1 MPSAAN
7 NTAPGGHQSGHGAQN
22 HLSHASFGGDNNS
35 KGKSHHNG
43 ASPGGLVE
51 RPSSGESADVFDD
64 DLQSSSDC
72 HSGESEEGIS
82 NGGGELM
89 MSQGSI

>member
-1 MPSAAN
+1 MPTGQNNMTGHASAH
-7 NTAPGGHQSGHGAQN
+7 GGAHN

-43 ASPGGLVE
+43 ASPGGLGE
-51 RPSSGESADVFDD
+51 QPSSGESADVFDD
-64 DLQSSSDC
+64 DNMSSSDC

-82 NGGGELM
+82 NGE
-89 MSQGSI
+89 